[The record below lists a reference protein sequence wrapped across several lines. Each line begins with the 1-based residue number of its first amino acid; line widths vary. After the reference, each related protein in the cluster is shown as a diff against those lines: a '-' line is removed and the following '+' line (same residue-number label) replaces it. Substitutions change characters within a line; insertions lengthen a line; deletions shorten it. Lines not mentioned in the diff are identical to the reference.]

1 MSFSVGFPNAAA
13 VTIGGQ
19 SAATLKALNEA
30 STEAAD
36 EALEETQT
44 PGKVRTGAGAG
55 ATDQAQESGSTQSIA
70 VQVLLKRMQELQQQ
84 LRSSSNNWPLHRPAT
99 IRRRKPR
106 PRRSWRSRDRSP
118 TPVAR
123 CWRSP
128 AVWSRSWQRASVRV
142 RWSIRRPEL
151 RRCGSNRNVDKS
163 PKPYHSSLHANV
175 CAAFR
180 ALICSQ

>member
-84 LRSSSNNWPLHRPAT
+84 LREQQQQLAAAQA
-99 IRRRKPR
+99 
-106 PRRSWRSRDRSP
+106 RDYP
-118 TPVAR
+118 TPEAKT
-123 CWRSP
+123 S
-128 AVWSRSWQRASVRV
+128 AVMAVQGQIADTSGALLEVTGRLVTELAKGASSGTVV
-142 RWSIRRPEL
+142 
-151 RRCGSNRNVDKS
+151 NTT
-163 PKPYHSSLHANV
+163 A
-175 CAAFR
+175 
-180 ALICSQ
+180 